1 MVFGPLQKSGPVP
14 LSARVTLW
22 GLGRGTPYVGAGS
35 QEVGCSEGRGGSHS
49 LPKAQSQRFPGFI
62 SATSCWTKLAAGP
75 AKIHGERQR
84 LQFLMEGFC
93 RVCGHLASTTLCQA
107 SCLLNAHGEAAVTVG
122 LPCTLITAELSRRGF
137 ASCPP
142 RPAAVW
148 PWKQFGLAVP
158 FRPRVLH
165 DGAIVPARPGRCPH
179 QRGPMRRR
187 GPRLALAVPGTAAR
201 MGRDGSTWDTE
212 PRS

>member
-1 MVFGPLQKSGPVP
+1 MF
-14 LSARVTLW
+14 R
-22 GLGRGTPYVGAGS
+22 GAGWEP
-35 QEVGCSEGRGGSHS
+35 QPSEGSVSEVPWLYFCHILLDKTRRWPSQDS
-49 LPKAQSQRFPGFI
+49 RREAKAPVLDGR
-62 SATSCWTKLAAGP
+62 
-75 AKIHGERQR
+75 
-84 LQFLMEGFC
+84 FC